1 MSGSPSSAR
10 VPGGPVRQ
18 LVGDLAQQDD
28 LRVIAEA
35 GWGVERSRWR
45 VGGRRKVGMAS
56 GTCHPISPTLPQSGT
71 LPHFWVHGRRLQGK
85 GHNAG

>member
-71 LPHFWVHGRRLQGK
+71 NRGCRRSGSRLGS
-85 GHNAG
+85 